1 MVDHSIGLFQFFQK
15 EIPQRIESDPES
27 LFNLAFA
34 MKINT
39 KKMKKME
46 KEYADLKKKEQE
58 EMVELRVSVL
68 WKTPWTIQA
77 RHAGQSFFSAA
88 FEERKSIIAKTKR
101 IAGSREC
108 RTC

>member
-1 MVDHSIGLFQFFQK
+1 MILQFFQK
-15 EIPQRIESDPES
+15 EIPQRIESDPDS

-58 EMVELRVSVL
+58 EMVELRVFISF
-68 WKTPWTIQA
+68 A
-77 RHAGQSFFSAA
+77 RAIILPVNNVHNILA
-88 FEERKSIIAKTKR
+88 FAK
-101 IAGSREC
+101 
-108 RTC
+108 